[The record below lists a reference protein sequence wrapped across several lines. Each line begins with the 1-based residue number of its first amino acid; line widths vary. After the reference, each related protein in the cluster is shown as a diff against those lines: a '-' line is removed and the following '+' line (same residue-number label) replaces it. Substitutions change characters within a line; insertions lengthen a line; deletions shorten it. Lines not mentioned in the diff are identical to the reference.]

1 MSNITPERA
10 KQIAAKLKQQFG
22 KQHFSTPEGMIHLDS
37 SLFSAQHFYAM
48 QDMGVL
54 KRVRNKWRLS

>member
-10 KQIAAKLKQQFG
+10 KQIAGILKQKFG
-22 KQHFSTPEGMIHLDS
+22 KQDFSTPEAMIHLDS
-37 SLFSAQHFYAM
+37 SLFSAQHFYAL

-54 KRVRNKWRLS
+54 KRVRNKWRLA